1 MEDFIKWL
9 ESDYNLVIQKLKKNL
24 KTYEELEADVVI
36 ENKIL
41 CPSTAL
47 ELAEIF
53 EEYVNTTAVL
63 FINEENIDVPSDKL
77 EELTTLTM
85 KGLSKL
91 KDLANAEAKLNGNLA
106 LFIGVIT
113 EDKPFNIGMVNYT
126 DNMISI
132 NFRSYEEGVV
142 ANE

>member
-9 ESDYNLVIQKLKKNL
+9 ESNYNLVIQKLKNNL

-36 ENKIL
+36 EHKIL

-63 FINEENIDVPSDKL
+63 FIHEENIDVPSDKL
-77 EELTTLTM
+77 EELTSLTM
-85 KGLSKL
+85 EGLSKL